1 MKSKK
6 ILVLLILLAV
16 ILFLGIGYALSTT
29 SLEIKGDATVTATDD
44 NFVVK
49 FTDAITNDANN
60 KATGSKTDDTHA
72 KITVDGLEKAGDTA
86 TVTYTIENASNGLDA
101 LVNLTSSIV
110 ASENGNADDV
120 NYFEVTTEGITT
132 DTKVEAGSTATVKV
146 TVKLLKTPVEDK
158 TATVKVDLTAKPAEQ
173 AN

>member
-29 SLEIKGDATVTATDD
+29 SLEIKGDATVTATND
-44 NFVVK
+44 NFTVK
-49 FTDAITNDANN
+49 FTKAENDANG
-60 KATGSKTDDTHA
+60 KAEGAITDDTHA
-72 KITVDGLEKAGDTA
+72 KITVNGLEKAGDTA
-86 TVTYTIENASNGLDA
+86 TITYTIENASNGLDA

-146 TVKLLKTPVEDK
+146 TVKLLKTPVK
-158 TATVKVDLTAKPAEQ
+158 NRTATVKVDLTAKPEEQ

>member
-44 NFVVK
+44 NFTVK
-49 FTDAITNDANN
+49 FTKAENDANG
-60 KATGSKTDDTHA
+60 KAEGAITDDTHA
-72 KITVDGLEKAGDTA
+72 SITVDGLEKAGDTA

-101 LVNLTSSIV
+101 LVNVTSKAIV
-110 ASENGNADDV
+110 AKDGKADDV

-132 DTKVEAGSTATVKV
+132 DTKVEAGSTTTVKV

-173 AN
+173 AD